1 MSNNSDSLSIPVQ
14 LALLAGVILNLAIGI
29 VHVVGALVGE
39 GFNVWQILPY
49 LDAILLIILSWQL
62 LQLVDYHRLNF
73 SFQLGGMFAV
83 GTFILDFFL
92 YIIPK
97 PGTITDTIAQ
107 LQHKLIIHYGVIFLT
122 PMLVAILQTIW
133 IRIKE

>member
-73 SFQLGGMFAV
+73 SFQLGGMFVV